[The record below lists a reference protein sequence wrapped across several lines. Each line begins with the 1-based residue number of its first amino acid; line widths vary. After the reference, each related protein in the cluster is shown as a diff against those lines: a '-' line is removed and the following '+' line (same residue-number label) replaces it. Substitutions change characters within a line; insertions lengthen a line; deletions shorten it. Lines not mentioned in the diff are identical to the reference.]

1 MSDSPLER
9 AKPDKGDL
17 GATATEYGILAG
29 FVALALIV
37 GIQIFGSA
45 LNDYFGTLTQW
56 FNDTL

>member
-1 MSDSPLER
+1 MKQHAGEPRDDR
-9 AKPDKGDL
+9 

-45 LNDYFGTLTQW
+45 LTDYFGTLAQW
-56 FNDTL
+56 VTDTF